1 MGLFSIFRRDT
12 SGKPGEWYY
21 CLRHARVEEGPD
33 CPAKDRLG
41 PYPDRAGAER
51 ALRTARDRDEEW
63 RTDPRWND
71 DPGNGPAG
79 GPPEPG
85 DTGR

>member
-21 CLRHARVEEGPD
+21 CLRHESVEEGPD
-33 CPAKDRLG
+33 CPARDRLG

-51 ALRTARDRDEEW
+51 ALRTARDRNEEW

-71 DPGNGPAG
+71 GSNDGPGGAGAGPD
-79 GPPEPG
+79 GP
-85 DTGR
+85 GR